1 MEALPPCVRHIA
13 VWPNDLL
20 LKPAGMQL
28 MTRCLLA
35 ARWHPRHIAGFIRSK
50 FENPAFNWGVDWN
63 DYVPAIR
70 ADFYTRLFA
79 GQIATGLDRLI
90 DLNCTSTREK
100 GFCFPPASGSCCLEP
115 VRQTLLQQ
123 KTP

>member
-1 MEALPPCVRHIA
+1 
-13 VWPNDLL
+13 
-20 LKPAGMQL
+20 MQL
-28 MTRCLLA
+28 VTRCLLA
-35 ARWHPRHIAGFIRSK
+35 AKWHPRHIAGFIRSK
-50 FENPAFNWGVDWN
+50 FENPAFNWGVNWG

-100 GFCFPPASGSCCLEP
+100 GFCVPLASGSCCLEP
-115 VRQTLLQQ
+115 VRQTLL
-123 KTP
+123 KPRKR